1 MLFFLLI
8 DVSFYFYNCQKNIS
22 LVTFW
27 RNIEMI
33 FKIIVLNFKK
43 AEVKKEKAVK
53 YVSSSFRGLH
63 ILHKKYESKHKK
75 RDCLL

>member
-8 DVSFYFYNCQKNIS
+8 DVNFYFYNFQKNIS

-53 YVSSSFRGLH
+53 YVS
-63 ILHKKYESKHKK
+63 
-75 RDCLL
+75 

>member
-8 DVSFYFYNCQKNIS
+8 DVGLYFYNCKKNIS

-27 RNIEMI
+27 RNIEMV

-53 YVSSSFRGLH
+53 YVS
-63 ILHKKYESKHKK
+63 
-75 RDCLL
+75 